1 MDEAAPRH
9 QKVPRHLRHQ
19 VPGMCE
25 INQKLINNSNQ
36 MAQVLTTN
44 ATLKDEIQTT
54 NKRLDGLVERFD
66 ILIKCLPQETQT
78 NIENSNPKMDTDPQ
92 EE

>member
-1 MDEAAPRH
+1 MGE
-9 QKVPRHLRHQ
+9 V
-19 VPGMCE
+19 
-25 INQKLINNSNQ
+25 NQKLINNSNQ

-44 ATLKDEIQTT
+44 ATLKDEIHTT
-54 NKRLDGLVERFD
+54 NKRLDGLFERFD